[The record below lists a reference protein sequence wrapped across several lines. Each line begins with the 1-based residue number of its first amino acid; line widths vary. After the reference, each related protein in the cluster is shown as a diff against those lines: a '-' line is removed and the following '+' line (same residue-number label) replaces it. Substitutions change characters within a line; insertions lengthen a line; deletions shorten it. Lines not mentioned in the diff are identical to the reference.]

1 MKAKAR
7 KPKNKIKMKTKKTF
21 AKRCKVTG
29 SGKIKVQHNYVSHF
43 AANKSHKQKMHLR
56 KSTTAN
62 STDVKRDKQL
72 LQG

>member
-1 MKAKAR
+1 MKANAR
-7 KPKNKIKMKTKKTF
+7 KPKKIKMKTKKTF

-29 SGKIKVQHNYVSHF
+29 SGSIKVQHNYVSHF

-56 KSTTAN
+56 KSTVV
-62 STDVKRDKQL
+62 SGSDYKRDKEL

>member
-7 KPKNKIKMKTKKTF
+7 KPKKIKMKTKKTF
-21 AKRCKVTG
+21 AKRCKITG
-29 SGKIKVQHNYVSHF
+29 SGKIKTQHNYVSHF

-56 KSTTAN
+56 KTTMTSA
-62 STDVKRDKQL
+62 SDVKRVKEL